1 MFMSFYVFFVFK
13 MMFYDG
19 FMFFFNDFSLSLSIV
34 IYFMFFLMMFC
45 VFLLFL
51 MMV

>member
-1 MFMSFYVFFVFK
+1 MFMSFYVYLFVFK

-19 FMFFFNDFSLSLSIV
+19 FIFFYDFSLSVHRDLFYV
-34 IYFMFFLMMFC
+34 FLVMFC